1 MMQIVEKDIS
11 VLKPAKYN
19 PRTITK
25 QELLELA
32 KSIKE
37 FGLVDPIICNNDL
50 RVIGG
55 HQRIKAC
62 EVLGIKKVPCI
73 ILDISKTKE
82 KQLNIALN
90 NIQGEFDNKKLF
102 EILSEIR
109 IEIPNYDFEQ
119 IGFTQEEINRLLKL
133 EIPEDDFDTEKSFK
147 EPKYKIQTFIGAS

>member
-50 RVIGG
+50 TVIGR
-55 HQRIKAC
+55 HH
-62 EVLGIKKVPCI
+62 PPYT
-73 ILDISKTKE
+73 S
-82 KQLNIALN
+82 
-90 NIQGEFDNKKLF
+90 
-102 EILSEIR
+102 
-109 IEIPNYDFEQ
+109 PNP
-119 IGFTQEEINRLLKL
+119 L
-133 EIPEDDFDTEKSFK
+133 P
-147 EPKYKIQTFIGAS
+147 